1 MQKEYARTLQL
12 HLRAK
17 PEAWALQEEERY
29 KLKAQEI
36 YQQNNNRK
44 LTKTQGREPN
54 SGVGIL

>member
-1 MQKEYARTLQL
+1 MQKEYARTVQL
-12 HLRAK
+12 HQKPK

-36 YQQNNNRK
+36 HQQNNNRK